1 MKFKALLSGGGKEAP
16 KGRGKAPKETEDID
30 TLILRTGTQLNE
42 LEKKFTLILN
52 KELARARYNRERGVK
67 NSANYSRIG
76 IAYYSLNAIKSVQ
89 ERMSEISSSRDLYTT
104 VNSLGRTI
112 GTING
117 LNKNIGH
124 MDIKGVMSN
133 LKKMTGQSS
142 GASKELISALEKLSG
157 ANAGLTDTVPIEAL
171 VSSDV
176 IERLISGE
184 DELSEMVE
192 SHEGLNQNT
201 DDVMNLINRALE
213 EPPQTQGTA
222 PLTNEPDTEAVLNDI
237 SAMIASL

>member
-1 MKFKALLSGGGKEAP
+1 MKFKPLISGSGRKTPAGKEKPA
-16 KGRGKAPKETEDID
+16 KETEDID
-30 TLILRTGTQLNE
+30 VLILRTGTQLNE

-52 KELARARYNRERGVK
+52 KELAKARYNKERGVK

-89 ERMSEISSSRDLYTT
+89 ERMNEVASSRDLYTT

-117 LNKNIGH
+117 LNNNIGH

-133 LKKMTGQSS
+133 LKKMTGQSG
-142 GASKELISALEKLSG
+142 GASKELVSALEKLSG
-157 ANAGLTDTVPIEAL
+157 VDTKITDTVPIETL
-171 VSSDV
+171 VSADV
-176 IERLISGE
+176 IERLINSG

-201 DDVMNLINRALE
+201 DDVMNLINKALE
-213 EPPQTQGTA
+213 DTTRETGSSVQIS
-222 PLTNEPDTEAVLNDI
+222 EPDTEAVLNDI